1 MKLAEALIARADIQK
16 RIGML
21 RGRLAVVAKV
31 QEGDVP
37 AESPV
42 DLMAELRHLTDEM
55 ELLVKRINRTN
66 SVTLLSADT
75 TLSDALATRDMLQL
89 KQAIYRQVSEA
100 GRIEQNRYSR
110 SEVRFVSTINIGD
123 LQKMADGLAQQH
135 RELDSQVQCL
145 NWNTELI
152 E

>member
-21 RGRLAVVAKV
+21 RGRLAAVAKV
-31 QEGDVP
+31 QEGDIP
-37 AESPV
+37 AESPTNLI
-42 DLMAELRHLTDEM
+42 DELRHLTDEM
-55 ELLVKRINRTN
+55 ELLIKRINRTN
-66 SVTLLSADT
+66 SGTLHSTDT

-89 KQAIYRQVSEA
+89 KQAIYRQASEA

-110 SEVRFVSTINIGD
+110 SEVRFVSTINVGD

-135 RELDSQVQCL
+135 REFDSQVQCL

>member
-21 RGRLAVVAKV
+21 RGRLAAVVKV

-37 AESPV
+37 AESPA

-66 SVTLLSADT
+66 SVTLHSTDT

-145 NWNTELI
+145 NWNTELM